1 MREEKLSGRQLS
13 VAVLVGGLSTA
24 AAVAGGI
31 DWRWML
37 AAVLPVVGIGWL
49 LLRRVGGRPLHP
61 EVRVAYCVWSVVLAA
76 DVLRRA
82 AERIQQAA
90 GGGTD
95 LGWLLVLL
103 ALPLLWMGWGKAGA
117 FFRAAE
123 IFWLA
128 VLALTAVILLL
139 ALPRLDWRY
148 ALEPAGDWKDSLLA
162 AVWIMSAGLFAL
174 PHIYNKKPADG
185 DTGRGLG
192 WLAGLGALS
201 AALALATAGLFSPK
215 VAVELEGP
223 FFAAAGLL
231 GDSARL
237 EGLVSALWLLPD
249 LTLVGL
255 LCRSWGERHWPMLGA
270 ALALGLALTGM
281 TGALPRAALPL
292 GSIALAGLTAIVP
305 VRTGKIVAGP

>member
-61 EVRVAYCVWSVVLAA
+61 AVRVAYCVWSVVLAA

-117 FFRAAE
+117 FFRAGGVGADGSHPPAGSAQAG
-123 IFWLA
+123 LA
-128 VLALTAVILLL
+128 VCPGA
-139 ALPRLDWRY
+139 
-148 ALEPAGDWKDSLLA
+148 
-162 AVWIMSAGLFAL
+162 
-174 PHIYNKKPADG
+174 
-185 DTGRGLG
+185 GRGL
-192 WLAGLGALS
+192 
-201 AALALATAGLFSPK
+201 
-215 VAVELEGP
+215 EG
-223 FFAAAGLL
+223 FAAGSGMDYVCWAV
-231 GDSARL
+231 R
-237 EGLVSALWLLPD
+237 P
-249 LTLVGL
+249 
-255 LCRSWGERHWPMLGA
+255 A
-270 ALALGLALTGM
+270 AH
-281 TGALPRAALPL
+281 
-292 GSIALAGLTAIVP
+292 I
-305 VRTGKIVAGP
+305 